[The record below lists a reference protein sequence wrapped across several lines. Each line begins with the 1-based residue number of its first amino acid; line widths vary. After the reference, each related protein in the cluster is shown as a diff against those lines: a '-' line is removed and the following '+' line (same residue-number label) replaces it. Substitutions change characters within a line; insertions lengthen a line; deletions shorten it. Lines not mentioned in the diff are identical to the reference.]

1 MGRALGE
8 LRVTLAWQPRGHGW
22 ASQPGGKRRG
32 ARSPALFAACS
43 HSFWDFLR
51 SREGS
56 PLGRR
61 QHIQVVR
68 GGPPQTR
75 GFLCFLSPAPS
86 LREGWRNSWLC
97 WTSQPANVTG
107 YSSLKVKTKDLQS
120 GGRECERPVEGEMGR
135 EGAEETKI
143 SSHFLSADLPDFAL
157 HPRSCRLSH

>member
-1 MGRALGE
+1 MGISAGWQKEGSQIPCLVCGLQPQ
-8 LRVTLAWQPRGHGW
+8 LR
-22 ASQPGGKRRG
+22 
-32 ARSPALFAACS
+32 
-43 HSFWDFLR
+43 DFLR
-51 SREGS
+51 SWEGS

-97 WTSQPANVTG
+97 WTSQPATVTG
-107 YSSLKVKTKDLQS
+107 YSSIKVKTKNLQS
-120 GGRECERPVEGEMGR
+120 GGRECEHPVEGEMGR

-143 SSHFLSADLPDFAL
+143 SSHFLSADLPDSAL
-157 HPRSCRLSH
+157 HPRSCPLSH